1 MKTEFLKGLGLDQ
14 IVIDQIMAENGKDV
28 NAEKAKAEAA
38 QSQLSEVQEKLK
50 AFEGVDVSDL
60 KTKVAQL
67 TADLTTKD
75 TEYQRKL
82 AEIEFSRTL
91 ETAVAGMKPRNAKAV
106 MALLDTATLQN
117 SKNQQADIAA
127 ALEAVKK
134 DNDYLFESAQF
145 VWKRRIKNYDYPRAS
160 RGDYSP
166 ASSTGHRAGRA
177 QIFHVFELGAETSQ
191 HDQQPDP
198 HPGTGLPAHR
208 LLGDGRYR
216 L

>member
-134 DNDYLFESAQF
+134 DNDYLFESA
-145 VWKRRIKNYDYPRAS
+145 S
-160 RGDYSP
+160 RLTGP
-166 ASSTGHRAGRA
+166 TPGPQNPPPEKGST
-177 QIFHVFELGAETSQ
+177 AEANAALRSLF
-191 HDQQPDP
+191 
-198 HPGTGLPAHR
+198 GKGE
-208 LLGDGRYR
+208 
-216 L
+216 